1 MICSKKSSHC
11 ETAGVASRAGVFV
24 AGSRCV
30 ILLCQDTGEIVS
42 AVFIA
47 AIFVSTI
54 HLQPLAGAFLCV
66 CEACVLTGY
75 TLPFATRDVLEEVKP
90 SHACRLLHKRRCVE
104 SMRDLAR

>member
-11 ETAGVASRAGVFV
+11 ETAGVASPAEVFV
-24 AGSRCV
+24 ARSCCV
-30 ILLCQDTGEIVS
+30 VLLCQDTGEIVS
-42 AVFIA
+42 AVFVA
-47 AIFVSTI
+47 AYLYISYSSCRCV
-54 HLQPLAGAFLCV
+54 PMCV